1 MDIAGKFD
9 RFKIFR
15 FRFAVTGDVL
25 AALRAELRPAS
36 LIHSF
41 KRP

>member
-1 MDIAGKFD
+1 LDIAGKFD
-9 RFKIFR
+9 GFEIFR
-15 FRFAVTGDVL
+15 FRFAVADGGR